1 MADYIYLT
9 PEGLAKLEDELTK
22 LKSVERPAVIQA
34 IAEARDK
41 GDLSENAEYDAA
53 KEAQVFLENQIA
65 KLEQTL
71 AKARVLDTSKL
82 DLSKVQL
89 HCKVKLM
96 NHTMKKEMEF
106 KLVSQSEADLR
117 EGKLAVET
125 PIAKALLGHKVGETI
140 EVQVPS
146 GLQKI
151 EILEIGL

>member
-1 MADYIYLT
+1 MAYMSQ
-9 PEGLAKLEDELTK
+9 EGYDKLVAELQR
-22 LKSVERPAVIQA
+22 LEAIERPKASAA

-53 KEAQVFLENQIA
+53 KEAQVFLENQIS
-65 KLEQTL
+65 KLELTL

-96 NHTMKKEMEF
+96 NHTMKREMEF

>member
-9 PEGLAKLEDELTK
+9 PEGLAKLENELTK
-22 LKSVERPAVIQA
+22 LKSGERPAVIQA

>member
-9 PEGLAKLEDELTK
+9 PEGLAKLENELTK

-117 EGKLAVET
+117 EGKLAIET
-125 PIAKALLGHKVGETI
+125 PITKAFLGHKVGETI

>member
-9 PEGLAKLEDELTK
+9 PEGLAKLENELTK

-117 EGKLAVET
+117 EGKVAVET

>member
-9 PEGLAKLEDELTK
+9 PEGLAKLENELTK

-96 NHTMKKEMEF
+96 NHKEG
-106 KLVSQSEADLR
+106 D
-117 EGKLAVET
+117 G
-125 PIAKALLGHKVGETI
+125 
-140 EVQVPS
+140 VQARVA
-146 GLQKI
+146 
-151 EILEIGL
+151 E

>member
-9 PEGLAKLEDELTK
+9 PEGLAKLENELTK

-53 KEAQVFLENQIA
+53 KEAQVFLENQIT

>member
-9 PEGLAKLEDELTK
+9 PEGLAKLENELTK

-82 DLSKVQL
+82 ALSKVQL

>member
-1 MADYIYLT
+1 M
-9 PEGLAKLEDELTK
+9 
-22 LKSVERPAVIQA
+22 
-34 IAEARDK
+34 
-41 GDLSENAEYDAA
+41 SENAEYDAA

>member
-9 PEGLAKLEDELTK
+9 PEGLAKLENELTK

-117 EGKLAVET
+117 EGKLAIET

>member
-9 PEGLAKLEDELTK
+9 PEGLAKLENKLTK

>member
-9 PEGLAKLEDELTK
+9 PEGLAKLENELTK

-96 NHTMKKEMEF
+96 NHTMKKETEF

>member
-1 MADYIYLT
+1 
-9 PEGLAKLEDELTK
+9 
-22 LKSVERPAVIQA
+22 
-34 IAEARDK
+34 
-41 GDLSENAEYDAA
+41 
-53 KEAQVFLENQIA
+53 
-65 KLEQTL
+65 
-71 AKARVLDTSKL
+71 
-82 DLSKVQL
+82 
-89 HCKVKLM
+89 M

>member
-9 PEGLAKLEDELTK
+9 PEGLAKLENELTK

-41 GDLSENAEYDAA
+41 GDLSEKAEYDAA

-117 EGKLAVET
+117 EGKLAIET

>member
-9 PEGLAKLEDELTK
+9 PEGLAKLENELTK

-53 KEAQVFLENQIA
+53 
-65 KLEQTL
+65 
-71 AKARVLDTSKL
+71 KL

>member
-9 PEGLAKLEDELTK
+9 PEGLAKLENELTK

-125 PIAKALLGHKVGETI
+125 PIAKTLLGH
-140 EVQVPS
+140 
-146 GLQKI
+146 
-151 EILEIGL
+151 

>member
-9 PEGLAKLEDELTK
+9 PEGLAKLENELTK

-125 PIAKALLGHKVGETI
+125 PIAQALLGHKVGETI

>member
-9 PEGLAKLEDELTK
+9 PEGLAKLENELTK
-22 LKSVERPAVIQA
+22 LKSVERPAVIRA

-117 EGKLAVET
+117 EGKLAIET

>member
-1 MADYIYLT
+1 MAYMSQ
-9 PEGLAKLEDELTK
+9 EGYDKLVAEIHRLEAI
-22 LKSVERPAVIQA
+22 ERPKASAA
-34 IAEARDK
+34 IAEAADK
-41 GDLSENAEYDAA
+41 GDLSENSEYDAA

>member
-9 PEGLAKLEDELTK
+9 PEGLAKLENELTK

>member
-1 MADYIYLT
+1 MSDYIYLT
-9 PEGLAKLEDELTK
+9 PEGLAKLENELTK
-22 LKSVERPAVIQA
+22 LKSVDRPAVIQA

-53 KEAQVFLENQIA
+53 KEAQAFLENQIS
-65 KLEQTL
+65 KLELTL

-96 NHTMKKEMEF
+96 NHTMKREMEF

>member
-9 PEGLAKLEDELTK
+9 PEGLAKLESELTK

-96 NHTMKKEMEF
+96 NHTMKKEMVF

-125 PIAKALLGHKVGETI
+125 PIAKALLGHKVGETV

>member
-1 MADYIYLT
+1 M
-9 PEGLAKLEDELTK
+9 GKRSSSSRLTK

-117 EGKLAVET
+117 EGKLAIET

>member
-1 MADYIYLT
+1 MADGIYLT
-9 PEGLAKLEDELTK
+9 PEGLAKLENELTK

>member
-9 PEGLAKLEDELTK
+9 PEGLAKLENELTK

-151 EILEIGL
+151 EILELGL

>member
-1 MADYIYLT
+1 MSDYIYLT
-9 PEGLAKLEDELTK
+9 PEGLAKLENELTK
-22 LKSVERPAVIQA
+22 LKSVDRPAVIQA

-53 KEAQVFLENQIA
+53 KEAQVFLENQIS
-65 KLEQTL
+65 KLELTL

-96 NHTMKKEMEF
+96 NHTMKREMEF

>member
-1 MADYIYLT
+1 MSDYIYLT
-9 PEGLAKLEDELTK
+9 PEGLAKLENELTK
-22 LKSVERPAVIQA
+22 LKSVDRPAVIQA

-53 KEAQVFLENQIA
+53 KEAQVFLENQIS
-65 KLEQTL
+65 KLELTL

>member
-9 PEGLAKLEDELTK
+9 PEGLAKLENELTK

-117 EGKLAVET
+117 EGILAIVT
-125 PIAKALLGHKVGETI
+125 PIA
-140 EVQVPS
+140 
-146 GLQKI
+146 
-151 EILEIGL
+151 